1 MFTFDGSRGRS
12 SCPPSPRRSQGLPPF
27 AKNLPRIEKATRA
40 VAVLPPGQ
48 LRNVGAWSPPPVAA
62 AGRSS
67 TCTRLCVLRP
77 RFERRQLRHLYPH
90 GGLATTASCR
100 VRCPIS
106 DMIKKGVF
114 HRFATASRGQQ
125 VQHLDMIKRGTRR
138 ARSRADSPASR
149 CRRVGRF
156 LGVRSGFDADFPLF
170 NLCSTGAARFKYFQH
185 AEVPRVASCAASR
198 AAVTLPP

>member
-1 MFTFDGSRGRS
+1 MPCCHPASCVTWGHGRRHLW
-12 SCPPSPRRSQGLPPF
+12 PLLEGHSPAHGFVCF
-27 AKNLPRIEKATRA
+27 ASPTLRA
-40 VAVLPPGQ
+40 
-48 LRNVGAWSPPPVAA
+48 SPAAPPV
-62 AGRSS
+62 
-67 TCTRLCVLRP
+67 P
-77 RFERRQLRHLYPH
+77 R

-185 AEVPRVASCAASR
+185 AEVPRVASCTASR